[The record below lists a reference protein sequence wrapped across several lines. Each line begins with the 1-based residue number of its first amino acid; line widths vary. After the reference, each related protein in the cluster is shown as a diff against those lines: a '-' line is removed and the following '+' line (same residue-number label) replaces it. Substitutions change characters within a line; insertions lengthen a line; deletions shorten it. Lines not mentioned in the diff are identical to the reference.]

1 MFTITADTA
10 AVEKRIDA
18 ITASVEA
25 LHEEV
30 PKQFLDWQAEDMH
43 RKRPYAQV
51 QQADSKDTTVIVAT
65 TRIWP
70 RGRSVHKGKG
80 GQQLDRR
87 RGRRHRIHHRHRAHT
102 STRPILRGELYDKLV
117 ERIRALIQTVMARS

>member
-1 MFTITADTA
+1 MFSISVDSAE
-10 AVEKRIDA
+10 VEKRIDA
-18 ITASVEA
+18 ITANVEA

-80 GQQLDRR
+80 GQQLDRH
-87 RGRRHRIHHRHRAHT
+87 RGRRRRRIHHRHREHT
-102 STRPILRGELYDKLV
+102 STRPILRGELYAKLV
-117 ERIRALIQTVMARS
+117 ERIRVLIQTVMSR